1 MPIAF
6 PEDQQPDQVLVK
18 VSGAVSIQEMLS
30 FIAMSRSGE
39 QRDYAFLFDVTAAAL
54 TVSGDEMRQ
63 LAAFA
68 ADQMRQGPMGPVA
81 FISTDPGPF
90 GLSRIFQSYS
100 VAEGRRNVGVFRT
113 LSDARA
119 WIATLPR

>member
-6 PEDQQPDQVLVK
+6 PEDQQPNQVLVK

>member
-6 PEDQQPDQVLVK
+6 PEDQQPDQVLVI